1 MMISV
6 NEYKFDEDGKV
17 MHKVLDDKELM
28 DSKIYANIYP
38 ELYAE
43 IESQYGNNK
52 NQFYYLTETAYTQY
66 QQMRNGLIF
75 RVTKN

>member
-1 MMISV
+1 MVSE
-6 NEYKFDEDGKV
+6 NKFDEDGKE

-28 DSKIYANIYP
+28 DSKIYAKIYP

-52 NQFYYLTETAYTQY
+52 NQLYYLSKEAYMQY
-66 QQMRNGLIF
+66 QQKSNGLIF
-75 RVTKN
+75 